1 MGRASL
7 KTKLT
12 STELQV
18 RTWKMHLYTI
28 VQIVCVASLFGVKNS
43 PAGMLYPVIIIAL
56 LPLKWVLDR
65 YFYSHDEIEALD
77 SEEDFPEDHTG
88 HREEEFGEFEAHVPY

>member
-1 MGRASL
+1 
-7 KTKLT
+7 
-12 STELQV
+12 
-18 RTWKMHLYTI
+18 MHLYTI

-65 YFYSHDEIEALD
+65 YFYSHDEIEAV
-77 SEEDFPEDHTG
+77 S
-88 HREEEFGEFEAHVPY
+88 VPGRWEWSQPHYM